1 MKDLKNKVVLITG
14 ASTGIGAAT
23 AIKFAKNGAK
33 ILVNYNS
40 SESKADEVV
49 STIKKLGGAAYAVQG
64 DASKENDMQKLI
76 DSTISEFGELNILIN
91 NAGGMIERAKIEEI
105 NENLFNDV
113 FNLNCK
119 SVMLGT
125 KIATNVFRKQKKGG
139 CIINTSSIA
148 ARIGGSMGAVFY
160 SSSKAWV
167 STFTRGMA
175 RELLGDNI
183 RVNAVAPGIIDTP
196 FHEQFSPPQ
205 ILQGMINSIPMGRMG
220 TSEELAGTY
229 LFLSSEELSSYIT
242 GQVIEVNGGQLMP

>member
-23 AIKFAKNGAK
+23 AIAFAKNGAK
-33 ILVNYNS
+33 IIVNYNS
-40 SESKADEVV
+40 SESKANEVV
-49 STIKKLGGAAYAVQG
+49 STIKALGGAAYAVQG
-64 DASKENDMQKLI
+64 DASEENDMQKLI
-76 DSTISEFGELNILIN
+76 DSAISEFGELNILIN
-91 NAGGMIERAKIEEI
+91 NAGGMIERAKIEQI

-196 FHEQFSPPQ
+196 FHEQFSPPN

>member
-1 MKDLKNKVVLITG
+1 MNDLKNKVVLITG

-23 AIKFAKNGAK
+23 AIAFAKKGSK
-33 ILVNYNS
+33 VLVNYNR
-40 SESKADEVV
+40 SEAKANQVV
-49 STIKKLGGAAYAVQG
+49 KSIKDLGGDAFALQG
-64 DASKENDMQKLI
+64 DASLEADMQKLI
-76 DSTISEFGELNILIN
+76 DSTVSEFGELNILIN
-91 NAGGMIERAKIEEI
+91 NAGGMIKRAKIEEI
-105 NENLFNDV
+105 NESLFIDV

-175 RELLGDNI
+175 RELLADNI

-196 FHEQFSPPQ
+196 FHEQFSPPN

>member
-40 SESKADEVV
+40 SESKANEVV

-64 DASKENDMQKLI
+64 DASDENDMQKLI
-76 DSTISEFGELNILIN
+76 DSAISEFGELNILIN

-175 RELLGDNI
+175 RELLADNI

-196 FHEQFSPPQ
+196 FHEQFSPPN

>member
-1 MKDLKNKVVLITG
+1 MKDLNNKVVLITG

-23 AIKFAKNGAK
+23 AISFGEQGSKV
-33 ILVNYNS
+33 IVNYNKSKVEANLVVDKINS
-40 SESKADEVV
+40 S
-49 STIKKLGGAAYAVQG
+49 GGDAVAIQG
-64 DASKENDMQKLI
+64 DARKAEDMQNLVNAATTKY
-76 DSTISEFGELNILIN
+76 GELNIMIN
-91 NAGGMIERAKIEEI
+91 NAGGMIARAKIEEI
-105 NENLFNDV
+105 NEELFNDV
-113 FNLNCK
+113 FNLNCL

-125 KIATNVFRKQKKGG
+125 KIATDKFRHQGKGG

-148 ARIGGSMGAVFY
+148 ARIGGSLGAVFY
-160 SSSKAWV
+160 SASKAWV

-175 RELLGDNI
+175 RELLQDNI

-196 FHEQFSPPQ
+196 FHEQFSPPD
-205 ILQGMINSIPMGRMG
+205 ILKGMVNSVPMGRMG

>member
-23 AIKFAKNGAK
+23 AIAFAKNGAK

-40 SESKADEVV
+40 SESKANEVV

-76 DSTISEFGELNILIN
+76 DSAISEFGELNILIN
-91 NAGGMIERAKIEEI
+91 NAGGMIERAKIEQI

-196 FHEQFSPPQ
+196 FHEQFSPPK

>member
-1 MKDLKNKVVLITG
+1 MNDLKNKVVLITG

-23 AIKFAKNGAK
+23 AIGFGKKGSK
-33 ILVNYNS
+33 VIVNYNN
-40 SESKADEVV
+40 SKDKANQVV
-49 STIKKLGGAAYAVQG
+49 NTIKELGSEAYAVQG
-64 DASKENDMQKLI
+64 DASKEKDMKKLI
-76 DSTISEFGELNILIN
+76 DSTISHFGELNILIN
-91 NAGGMIERAKIEEI
+91 NAGGMIKRAKIEEI
-105 NENLFNDV
+105 NESLFNDV
-113 FNLNCK
+113 FNLNCL

-125 KIATNVFRKQKKGG
+125 KMAAKIFREQGKGG

-148 ARIGGSMGAVFY
+148 ARIGGSLGAVFY

-175 RELLGDNI
+175 RELLSDNI
-183 RVNAVAPGIIDTP
+183 RVNAIAPGIIDTP
-196 FHEQFSPPQ
+196 FHEQFSPPD

-220 TSEELAGTY
+220 TSEEVAGTY